1 MEKDKA
7 YYFYCYLFRHS
18 RVEEKFGHDAF
29 TKVRFSQWK
38 NGYLALPKH
47 VGGPSSIHNT
57 AATSFHYFH
66 NQRAS
71 VRNKVSTYSKDAMV
85 KYETRVE
92 ASLSVVAYL
101 ALQGE
106 PFRGHDETSTSLNKG
121 IFFRI
126 A

>member
-1 MEKDKA
+1 
-7 YYFYCYLFRHS
+7 
-18 RVEEKFGHDAF
+18 
-29 TKVRFSQWK
+29 
-38 NGYLALPKH
+38 
-47 VGGPSSIHNT
+47 
-57 AATSFHYFH
+57 
-66 NQRAS
+66 
-71 VRNKVSTYSKDAMV
+71 MV

-121 IFFRI
+121 NFFRI